1 MITLYDYF
9 RSSAAYRLRIALNL
23 LGLEYQSIP
32 VDLLKGDHKSSENLA
47 RNPQGMVPTL
57 TVEGQNLTQSLAI
70 LEFLEETHGPRFLP
84 GAPHSRIAIRAF
96 AHAIAVDIHPVLN
109 LPVAKAAG
117 EITDGKTSMK
127 DWMHLF
133 MPSRLAAAQK
143 MLGQTD
149 GPYCF
154 GSNVTLADICLMP
167 QLYNA
172 RRWEIDLAPLARLI
186 EIETALSDIPEI
198 AAAHPDV
205 VGAPQ

>member
-23 LGLEYQSIP
+23 LGLDYQTIP
-32 VDLLKGDHKSSENLA
+32 VDLLKGDHKSEENLA

-57 TVEGQNLTQSLAI
+57 SVDGQNLTQSLAI
-70 LEFLEETHGPRFLP
+70 LEFLEETHGPHFLP
-84 GAPHSRIAIRAF
+84 KQPLDRIAIRAF

-109 LPVAKAAG
+109 MSVAKTASTLT
-117 EITDGKTSMK
+117 EGKTSMK
-127 DWMHLF
+127 DWMHAF
-133 MPSRLAAAQK
+133 MPSRLSAAQE
-143 MLGQTD
+143 MLGQSD
-149 GPYCF
+149 GAFCF

-172 RRWEIDLAPLARLI
+172 RRWEIDLAPLSRLI
-186 EIETALSDIPEI
+186 EIETALSKIPEI

-205 VGAPQ
+205 VGPPK